1 MTSTNPRLPP
11 KLQANLRLPRIRLAE
26 APSTAV
32 TPADRRGHRQAD
44 QVVAPPRVDRAAVQ
58 THLTVT
64 QAARDDPERA
74 PTQIAA
80 EAERMAI
87 AMPEAMRVAMRMA
100 IAMPEVELLA
110 TMPEVELLATMPG
123 VELLA
128 TMPEAELP
136 GTTAGAE
143 QQGTT
148 AGAEL
153 LAIEEERRLMVV
165 ASPSAIPAKLLAG
178 AWPRIV
184 VDTYAI
190 STDATG

>member
-11 KLQANLRLPRIRLAE
+11 NLQANLRLPRIRLAE

-87 AMPEAMRVAMRMA
+87 AMPEAMA
-100 IAMPEVELLA
+100 IAMPEVEQ
-110 TMPEVELLATMPG
+110 LATMPG

-153 LAIEEERRLMVV
+153 LVIEEERRLMVV

>member
-11 KLQANLRLPRIRLAE
+11 KLQANLRLPRIRLEE

-110 TMPEVELLATMPG
+110 TMPE
-123 VELLA
+123 
-128 TMPEAELP
+128 AELP

>member
-44 QVVAPPRVDRAAVQ
+44 QVVAPTRVDRAAVQ

-87 AMPEAMRVAMRMA
+87 AMPE
-100 IAMPEVELLA
+100 VELLA
-110 TMPEVELLATMPG
+110 TMPEVELRATRPGVELPATMPG

>member
-87 AMPEAMRVAMRMA
+87 AMPEAMPMAMA

-110 TMPEVELLATMPG
+110 TMPEVELPATMPEA
-123 VELLA
+123 ELPA

-153 LAIEEERRLMVV
+153 LVIEEERRLMVV